1 MPRTNKKEQPECNP
15 STSAF
20 LLTRKQKTEPL
31 LKVVP
36 NIDGQEGNDSSTK
49 LPKTKKHLSKRKML
63 LVGIPG
69 FEPGMTGPES
79 VVLPLHHIP
88 MSFCCCN
95 VIS

>member
-20 LLTRKQKTEPL
+20 FIDEKTTPL

-49 LPKTKKHLSKRKML
+49 LPKTKKSIFLKERCSWL
-63 LVGIPG
+63 GYPDSNQ
-69 FEPGMTGPES
+69 E
-79 VVLPLHHIP
+79 
-88 MSFCCCN
+88 
-95 VIS
+95 

>member
-1 MPRTNKKEQPECNP
+1 MPKTNKKEQPECNP

-49 LPKTKKHLSKRKML
+49 LPKTKKSIFLKERCSWL
-63 LVGIPG
+63 GYPDSNQ
-69 FEPGMTGPES
+69 E
-79 VVLPLHHIP
+79 
-88 MSFCCCN
+88 
-95 VIS
+95 